1 MGNWQDGISVPMP
14 KIYVPDEDLIG
25 KQVVLHMCEF
35 HEDCEPAPGY
45 TRKEVSLTGN
55 CNCKLKGKTV
65 TLTALK
71 QTSRARFYRST
82 CYTIAESKNLVHE
95 SEFSSEKLAERPGIT
110 AGYII
115 EGESNHFLTAGF
127 NYSKKDKV
135 VDGYVHNTGVTKSL
149 LKSEWQPGSV
159 PTKAYPAEYNW
170 KAENTKITGEALP
183 WEQLREKV
191 LVK

>member
-1 MGNWQDGISVPMP
+1 MGWQDGISVPMP
-14 KIYVPDEDLIG
+14 KIYVPDENLIG

-45 TRKEVSLTGN
+45 TRKEVSITGN

-65 TLTALK
+65 TITGLK

-95 SEFSSEKLAERPGIT
+95 SEFSPEKLTERPGIT
-110 AGYII
+110 VGYII
-115 EGESNHFLTAGF
+115 ESEPSHFLTAGF
-127 NYSKKDKV
+127 NYAKKNKAT
-135 VDGYVHNTGVTKSL
+135 DGYVHNTGVTKDL
-149 LKSEWQPGSV
+149 LKAEWNQGCT
-159 PTKAYPAEYNW
+159 PTKAYPAEFTW
-170 KAENTKITGEALP
+170 KTNSTKIVGEPLS
-183 WEQLREKV
+183 WEQLREKI

>member
-1 MGNWQDGISVPMP
+1 MSWQDGISVPMP

-45 TRKEVSLTGN
+45 SRKEVSLTGN

-65 TLTALK
+65 TITALK

-95 SEFSSEKLAERPGIT
+95 SEFSPEKSTERPGVT

-115 EGESNHFLTAGF
+115 EGEPNHFLTAGF
-127 NYSKKDKV
+127 NYTKKDKA
-135 VDGYVHNTGVTKSL
+135 VDGYVHNTGVTKDL
-149 LKSEWQPGSV
+149 LKSEWNPGST
-159 PTKAYPAEYNW
+159 PTKAYPAEFTWETNR
-170 KAENTKITGEALP
+170 TKIVGEPLS